1 MFDSDICK
9 KKDGTSLKSYETEF
23 EANLAIEYVKNRYG
37 NDQVAYKC
45 STCNYWHLSPQ
56 ERQTPNHRSYCL
68 DSNGKTKQ
76 AYPTYE
82 SAEMRAK
89 IIYEE
94 RQERLY
100 VYHCEQCGEYHLT
113 HKQY

>member
-1 MFDSDICK
+1 MFDSDVCK

-23 EANLAIEYVKNRYG
+23 EANQAIEYVKDMYG
-37 NDQVAYKC
+37 NDQIAYKC
-45 STCNYWHLSPQ
+45 PTCNYWHLSPK
-56 ERQTPNHRSYCL
+56 ERQTPSHRSCCL
-68 DSNGKTKQ
+68 DSNGKPKQ
-76 AYPTYE
+76 VYPTYE

-94 RQERLY
+94 RGEKLY
-100 VYHCEQCGEYHLT
+100 VYYCAQCGEYHLT